1 MIASPRRAPA
11 PPQPAL
17 LLRRFPFGESSLVL
31 HLLVPEAGRVA
42 LLAKGA
48 YRPSSGFFAVFDLFD
63 TLEVAWNPK
72 PGQELGLVT
81 RAAVR
86 TRRPEVATDL
96 ERYRVA
102 IGLLELAH
110 LSAREGHE
118 ERALFRWLEGGL
130 DLLKGGRARP
140 ALVGVAADLALL
152 AQNGLAPALASCAS
166 CGTRTLES
174 GREVPFSDALGG
186 RLCAACAGRER
197 SLSHPVES
205 LPLNLLRVADS
216 LMAATPTMLERMHVE
231 AGLLDRL
238 QGRVQRFLE
247 YHLETRL
254 RSRRS
259 PFDLPRRR

>member
-1 MIASPRRAPA
+1 MIAGPRRTTAA
-11 PPQPAL
+11 PQPAL

-31 HLLVPEAGRVA
+31 HLLSPEAGRVA

-86 TRRPEVATDL
+86 TRRPELAADL

-102 IGLLELAH
+102 TGLLELAH

-130 DLLKGGRARP
+130 DLLTGGRARP
-140 ALVGVAADLALL
+140 SLVGVAADLGLL
-152 AQNGLAPALASCAS
+152 AQHGLAPALASCAS
-166 CGTRTLES
+166 CGTRA
-174 GREVPFSDALGG
+174 REAGGDVPFSDALGG
-186 RLCAACAGRER
+186 RLCADCARRER
-197 SLSHPVES
+197 AHSRPVES
-205 LPLNLLRVADS
+205 VPLNLLRVAES
-216 LMAATPTMLERMHVE
+216 LMAATPAMLERMHLD

-238 QGRVQRFLE
+238 QARVQRFLE

-259 PFDLPRRR
+259 PHAPRRR